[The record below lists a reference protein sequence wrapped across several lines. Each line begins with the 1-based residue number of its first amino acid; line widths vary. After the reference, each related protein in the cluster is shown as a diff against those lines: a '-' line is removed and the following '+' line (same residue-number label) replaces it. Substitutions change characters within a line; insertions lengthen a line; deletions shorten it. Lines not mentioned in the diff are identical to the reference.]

1 MDRTDRFNSLNKL
14 SIEKRL
20 LKVFRKT
27 KILLSMT
34 GVIACVAMGIVSY
47 QYSYALKHYGFA
59 QGDIGKAMIVIAEM
73 RSETRAAIGYDD
85 DTLIATAKNA
95 HDLTAEQLD
104 TYISALEDDMIT
116 DEGRA
121 TYQQI
126 KDGVASYQQIE
137 AQILELGTASDSAK
151 RMQAQQMAGE
161 QMDPVFQ
168 QVYADMTSLLDSS
181 VTNGNAM
188 EAKLNVFR
196 VVIFIVILL
205 IIGVGFAGSE
215 KTGKRIARG
224 IAGPLK
230 ALADR
235 LDGFAA
241 GDLSSEFPEVKTE
254 DEVAEMNR
262 AAIAMAENLR
272 MIIED
277 IKQALNAMANGDW
290 TVKFLYP
297 DLYAGDLDELKEAL
311 RDIKYKMNEALYN
324 VNSVSGQ
331 VSMGAGSLADAAQS
345 LAEGATEQA
354 GAVQQLQATITNI
367 TSMVDNTAEH
377 TKNSSRQAQE
387 YSAKADEGRTEMNHL
402 MEIMEQI
409 AREHLPDNIGLEWS
423 GLSYQE
429 KQAGGQTGMVMALVF
444 LFVFLF
450 LAAQYESWTVP
461 IAVLLSLP
469 VAALGAYL
477 GVWVCGLEN
486 DVYFQIGLVMLV
498 GLAAKNA
505 ILIVEFAKVQ
515 VDKGEDLVQSAI
527 YAARLRFRP
536 ILMTSLAFVLGML
549 PMVLASGPGSA
560 SRQAIGTGVF
570 FGMIFAI
577 VFGIILVPFFFVMVY
592 KTKSKLLK
600 QKK

>member
-27 KILLSMT
+27 TILLSMT

-137 AQILELGTASDSAK
+137 AQILELGIAK
-151 RMQAQQMAGE
+151 
-161 QMDPVFQ
+161 
-168 QVYADMTSLLDSS
+168 
-181 VTNGNAM
+181 
-188 EAKLNVFR
+188 
-196 VVIFIVILL
+196 
-205 IIGVGFAGSE
+205 
-215 KTGKRIARG
+215 G

-409 AREHLPDNIGLEWS
+409 NETSEKISNIIGEIEDIAS
-423 GLSYQE
+423 
-429 KQAGGQTGMVMALVF
+429 QTN
-444 LFVFLF
+444 
-450 LAAQYESWTVP
+450 
-461 IAVLLSLP
+461 LLSLNASIEAARAGEAGRGFAV
-469 VAALGAYL
+469 VA
-477 GVWVCGLEN
+477 
-486 DVYFQIGLVMLV
+486 DQIGK
-498 GLAAKNA
+498 LAEQSAQSAVNTRELIGGTLEEIHA
-505 ILIVEFAKVQ
+505 GNEAVEHASQTLSVIVEGVRRIAQDSEELNQIAAAQSDAMNQAESGVNQ
-515 VDKGEDLVQSAI
+515 ISEIVQSNS
-527 YAARLRFRP
+527 AAAEELSATSEE
-536 ILMTSLAFVLGML
+536 LLAQSENMTNLVKQFKLIDEEKI
-549 PMVLASGPGSA
+549 
-560 SRQAIGTGVF
+560 QARKKE
-570 FGMIFAI
+570 ADHA
-577 VFGIILVPFFFVMVY
+577 GI
-592 KTKSKLLK
+592 
-600 QKK
+600 

>member
-1 MDRTDRFNSLNKL
+1 MAHQLSTIAARKLMEQQASLYQEASILSEDAESLATTLLFSLGGHCDARNMTAAAKRFFSAELFELYRLAGTDR
-14 SIEKRL
+14 
-20 LKVFRKT
+20 
-27 KILLSMT
+27 
-34 GVIACVAMGIVSY
+34 
-47 QYSYALKHYGFA
+47 
-59 QGDIGKAMIVIAEM
+59 KAM
-73 RSETRAAIGYDD
+73 AAGGIQK
-85 DTLIATAKNA
+85 IRW
-95 HDLTAEQLD
+95 QLD
-104 TYISALEDDMIT
+104 IDRAEPIIRQLYHVPEDNT
-116 DEGRA
+116 FLFFGSE
-121 TYQQI
+121 
-126 KDGVASYQQIE
+126 E
-137 AQILELGTASDSAK
+137 A

-215 KTGKRIARG
+215 KAGKRIAKG

-241 GDLSSEFPEVKTE
+241 GDLSSEFPEVKTD

-324 VNSVSGQ
+324 VNSVSDQ

-402 MEIMEQI
+402 MEIMGRINETSEKISNIIGEIEDI
-409 AREHLPDNIGLEWS
+409 AS
-423 GLSYQE
+423 
-429 KQAGGQTGMVMALVF
+429 QTN
-444 LFVFLF
+444 
-450 LAAQYESWTVP
+450 
-461 IAVLLSLP
+461 LLSLNASIEAARAGEAGRGFAV
-469 VAALGAYL
+469 VA
-477 GVWVCGLEN
+477 
-486 DVYFQIGLVMLV
+486 DQIGK
-498 GLAAKNA
+498 LAEQSAQSAVNTRE
-505 ILIVEFAKVQ
+505 LIGGTLEEIHAGNEA
-515 VDKGEDLVQSAI
+515 VDHASQTLSTIVDGVRKIAQDSEELTQIADTQADAMNQAESGVNQISEIVQSNS
-527 YAARLRFRP
+527 AAAEELSATSEE
-536 ILMTSLAFVLGML
+536 LLAQSENMTNLVKQFKLIDEEKI
-549 PMVLASGPGSA
+549 
-560 SRQAIGTGVF
+560 QARKKE
-570 FGMIFAI
+570 ADNA
-577 VFGIILVPFFFVMVY
+577 GI
-592 KTKSKLLK
+592 
-600 QKK
+600 

>member
-1 MDRTDRFNSLNKL
+1 MNRSDKL
-14 SIEKRL
+14 SKLPIEKRL
-20 LKVFRKT
+20 LSVFRR
-27 KILLSMT
+27 ISLLLSAT
-34 GVIACVAMGIVSY
+34 GIIACVAMGIVSY
-47 QYSYALKHYGFA
+47 QYSYALRHYGFA

-85 DTLIATAKNA
+85 DTLIAKAKNA

-137 AQILELGTASDSAK
+137 AQILELGTASEPAK

-215 KTGKRIARG
+215 KAGKRIAKG

-241 GDLSSEFPEVKTE
+241 GDLTSDFPKVETE
-254 DEVAEMNR
+254 DEMAAMNR
-262 AAIAMAENLR
+262 AATAMATNLR

-277 IKQALNAMANGDW
+277 INQALNAMANGDW
-290 TVKFLYP
+290 TVKFRYP
-297 DLYAGDLDELKEAL
+297 DLYEGDLDKLKEAL

-324 VNSVSGQ
+324 VNEVSGQ

-354 GAVQQLQATITNI
+354 GAVQELQATITNI

-402 MEIMEQI
+402 MEIMGRINETSEKISNIIGEIEDI
-409 AREHLPDNIGLEWS
+409 AS
-423 GLSYQE
+423 
-429 KQAGGQTGMVMALVF
+429 QTN
-444 LFVFLF
+444 
-450 LAAQYESWTVP
+450 
-461 IAVLLSLP
+461 LLSLNASIEAARAGEAGRGFAVVAEEIRKLADDSAKAAGEISNNVANITAQTQNSVDSASQAQAMVELQTKAVDEVIAVFREMQARMGQLIEGLKDIAASTEKADGERSAA
-469 VAALGAYL
+469 VAAVKNISDIIEETAGSAET
-477 GVWVCGLEN
+477 VN
-486 DVYFQIGLVMLV
+486 DV
-498 GLAAKNA
+498 AN
-505 ILIVEFAKVQ
+505 
-515 VDKGEDLVQSAI
+515 
-527 YAARLRFRP
+527 
-536 ILMTSLAFVLGML
+536 
-549 PMVLASGPGSA
+549 
-560 SRQAIGTGVF
+560 
-570 FGMIFAI
+570 
-577 VFGIILVPFFFVMVY
+577 
-592 KTKSKLLK
+592 KLLEHVEK
-600 QKK
+600 LSNTASVLDENMEGLKNEISVFKI

>member
-1 MDRTDRFNSLNKL
+1 MNRSDKL
-14 SIEKRL
+14 SKLPIEKRL
-20 LKVFRKT
+20 LSVFRR
-27 KILLSMT
+27 ISLLLSAT
-34 GVIACVAMGIVSY
+34 GIIACVAMGIVSY
-47 QYSYALKHYGFA
+47 QYSYALRHYGFA

-137 AQILELGTASDSAK
+137 AQILELGTASEPAK

-215 KTGKRIARG
+215 KAGKRIAKG

-402 MEIMEQI
+402 MEIMGRINETSEKFSNIICEIEDI
-409 AREHLPDNIGLEWS
+409 AS
-423 GLSYQE
+423 
-429 KQAGGQTGMVMALVF
+429 QTN
-444 LFVFLF
+444 
-450 LAAQYESWTVP
+450 
-461 IAVLLSLP
+461 LLSLNASIEAARAGEAGKGFAV
-469 VAALGAYL
+469 VADEIRQLADNSRNTANSIQEISEEVVSSVEQLAVSSDKLLEYVTLNVQADYDKFVTASAQYL
-477 GVWVCGLEN
+477 EDADTLEN
-486 DVYFQIGLVMLV
+486 MMADFENKTSNLLESSAHV
-498 GLAAKNA
+498 GSK
-505 ILIVEFAKVQ
+505 IVEISDTIEEEKNRVDAFSGS
-515 VDKGEDLVQSAI
+515 VDKVLSNMDEIQECTNVNEAVSKDL
-527 YAARLRFRP
+527 
-536 ILMTSLAFVLGML
+536 
-549 PMVLASGPGSA
+549 
-560 SRQAIGTGVF
+560 
-570 FGMIFAI
+570 
-577 VFGIILVPFFFVMVY
+577 
-592 KTKSKLLK
+592 
-600 QKK
+600 KKEIAKFSVI

>member
-1 MDRTDRFNSLNKL
+1 MNRSDKL
-14 SIEKRL
+14 SKLPIEKRL
-20 LKVFRKT
+20 LSVFRR
-27 KILLSMT
+27 ISLLLSAT
-34 GVIACVAMGIVSY
+34 GIIACVAMGIVSY
-47 QYSYALKHYGFA
+47 QYSYALRHYGFA

-85 DTLIATAKNA
+85 DTLIAKAKNA
-95 HDLTAEQLD
+95 HDMTAEQLD
-104 TYISALEDDMIT
+104 TYIGALEDDMIT

-137 AQILELGTASDSAK
+137 AQILELGTASEPAK

-215 KTGKRIARG
+215 KAGKRIAKG

-241 GDLSSEFPEVKTE
+241 GDLTSDFPKVETE
-254 DEVAEMNR
+254 DEMAAMNR
-262 AAIAMAENLR
+262 AATAMATNLR

-277 IKQALNAMANGDW
+277 INQALNAMANGDW
-290 TVKFLYP
+290 TVKFRYP
-297 DLYAGDLDELKEAL
+297 DLYEGDLDKLKEAL

-324 VNSVSGQ
+324 VNEVSGQ

-354 GAVQQLQATITNI
+354 GAVQELQATITNI

-402 MEIMEQI
+402 MEIMGRINETSEKISNIIGEIEDI
-409 AREHLPDNIGLEWS
+409 AS
-423 GLSYQE
+423 
-429 KQAGGQTGMVMALVF
+429 QTN
-444 LFVFLF
+444 
-450 LAAQYESWTVP
+450 
-461 IAVLLSLP
+461 LLSLNASIEAARAGEAGRGFAVVAEEIRKLADDSAKAAGEISNNVANITAQTQNSVDSASQAQAMVELQTKAVDEVIAVFREMQARMGQLIEGLKDIAASTEKADGERSAA
-469 VAALGAYL
+469 VAAVKNISDIIEETAGSAET
-477 GVWVCGLEN
+477 VN
-486 DVYFQIGLVMLV
+486 DV
-498 GLAAKNA
+498 AN
-505 ILIVEFAKVQ
+505 
-515 VDKGEDLVQSAI
+515 
-527 YAARLRFRP
+527 
-536 ILMTSLAFVLGML
+536 
-549 PMVLASGPGSA
+549 
-560 SRQAIGTGVF
+560 
-570 FGMIFAI
+570 
-577 VFGIILVPFFFVMVY
+577 
-592 KTKSKLLK
+592 KLLAHVEK
-600 QKK
+600 LSNTASVLDENMEGLKNEISVFKI

>member
-85 DTLIATAKNA
+85 DTLIAKAKNA
-95 HDLTAEQLD
+95 HDMTAEQLD
-104 TYISALEDDMIT
+104 TYIGALEDDMIT

-137 AQILELGTASDSAK
+137 AQILELGTASEPAK

-215 KTGKRIARG
+215 KAGKRIAKG

-241 GDLSSEFPEVKTE
+241 GDLTSDFPKVETE
-254 DEVAEMNR
+254 DEMAAMNR
-262 AAIAMAENLR
+262 AATAMATNLR

-277 IKQALNAMANGDW
+277 INQALNAMANGDW
-290 TVKFLYP
+290 TVKFRYP
-297 DLYAGDLDELKEAL
+297 DLYEGDLDKLKEAL

-324 VNSVSGQ
+324 VNEVSGQ

-354 GAVQQLQATITNI
+354 GAVQELQATITNI

-402 MEIMEQI
+402 MEIMGRINETSEKISNIIGEIEDI
-409 AREHLPDNIGLEWS
+409 AS
-423 GLSYQE
+423 
-429 KQAGGQTGMVMALVF
+429 QTN
-444 LFVFLF
+444 
-450 LAAQYESWTVP
+450 
-461 IAVLLSLP
+461 LLSLNASIEAARAGEAGRGFAV
-469 VAALGAYL
+469 VAEQIRKLAEQSAQSAVDTRSLIEGSLQEIERGNQAAEAAAESL
-477 GVWVCGLEN
+477 EQIVTGVKEIAADSRRLSEESTAQAQAMEQAEVG
-486 DVYFQIGLVMLV
+486 VTQISEV
-498 GLAAKNA
+498 
-505 ILIVEFAKVQ
+505 
-515 VDKGEDLVQSAI
+515 VQSN
-527 YAARLRFRP
+527 
-536 ILMTSLAFVLGML
+536 
-549 PMVLASGPGSA
+549 SA
-560 SRQAIGTGVF
+560 SAEESSATSEELSAQAYSLNEVVGKFT
-570 FGMIFAI
+570 
-577 VFGIILVPFFFVMVY
+577 LRRD
-592 KTKSKLLK
+592 
-600 QKK
+600 

>member
-1 MDRTDRFNSLNKL
+1 MNRSDKL
-14 SIEKRL
+14 SKLPIEKRL
-20 LKVFRKT
+20 LSVFRR
-27 KILLSMT
+27 ISLLLSAT
-34 GVIACVAMGIVSY
+34 GIIACVAMGIVSY
-47 QYSYALKHYGFA
+47 QYSYALRHYGFA

-85 DTLIATAKNA
+85 DALIATAKNA

-137 AQILELGTASDSAK
+137 AQILELGTSSDPAK

-196 VVIFIVILL
+196 VVTFIVILL

-215 KTGKRIARG
+215 KAGKRIARG

-241 GDLSSEFPEVKTE
+241 GDLTSDFPEVKTE

-262 AAIAMAENLR
+262 AATAMATNLR

-277 IKQALNAMANGDW
+277 INQALNAMANGDW
-290 TVKFLYP
+290 TVKFRYP
-297 DLYAGDLDELKEAL
+297 DLYVGDLDELKEAL

-324 VNSVSGQ
+324 VNEVSGQ

-354 GAVQQLQATITNI
+354 GAVQELQATITNI

-402 MEIMEQI
+402 MEIMGRINETSEKISNIIGEIEDI
-409 AREHLPDNIGLEWS
+409 AS
-423 GLSYQE
+423 
-429 KQAGGQTGMVMALVF
+429 QTN
-444 LFVFLF
+444 
-450 LAAQYESWTVP
+450 
-461 IAVLLSLP
+461 LLSLNASIEAARAGEAGRGFAV
-469 VAALGAYL
+469 VA
-477 GVWVCGLEN
+477 
-486 DVYFQIGLVMLV
+486 DQIGK
-498 GLAAKNA
+498 LAEQSAQSAVNTRN
-505 ILIVEFAKVQ
+505 LIGGTLEEIHAGNQ
-515 VDKGEDLVQSAI
+515 AVDHASQTLSVIVDGVRKIAQDSEELTQIAATQADAMNQAESGVNQISEIVQSNS
-527 YAARLRFRP
+527 AAAEELSATSEE
-536 ILMTSLAFVLGML
+536 LLAQSENMTNLVKQFKLIDEEKI
-549 PMVLASGPGSA
+549 
-560 SRQAIGTGVF
+560 QARKKEVKH
-570 FGMIFAI
+570 A
-577 VFGIILVPFFFVMVY
+577 GI
-592 KTKSKLLK
+592 
-600 QKK
+600 

>member
-1 MDRTDRFNSLNKL
+1 MNRSDKL
-14 SIEKRL
+14 SKLPIEKRL
-20 LKVFRKT
+20 MSVFR
-27 KILLSMT
+27 IISLLLSAT
-34 GVIACVAMGIVSY
+34 GIIACVAMGIVSY
-47 QYSYALKHYGFA
+47 QYSYALRHYGFA

-85 DTLIATAKNA
+85 DTLIAKAKNA
-95 HDLTAEQLD
+95 HDMTAEQLD

-137 AQILELGTASDSAK
+137 AQILELGTASDPAK

-215 KTGKRIARG
+215 KAGKRIAKG

-241 GDLSSEFPEVKTE
+241 GDLTSDFPKVETE
-254 DEVAEMNR
+254 DEMAAMNR
-262 AAIAMAENLR
+262 AATAMATNLR

-277 IKQALNAMANGDW
+277 INQALNAMANGDW
-290 TVKFLYP
+290 TVKFRYP
-297 DLYAGDLDELKEAL
+297 DLYVGDLDELKEAL

-324 VNSVSGQ
+324 VNEVSGQ

-354 GAVQQLQATITNI
+354 GAVQELQATITNI
-367 TSMVDNTAEH
+367 TSMVDDTAEH

-402 MEIMEQI
+402 MEIMGRINE
-409 AREHLPDNIGLEWS
+409 
-423 GLSYQE
+423 
-429 KQAGGQTGMVMALVF
+429 
-444 LFVFLF
+444 
-450 LAAQYESWTVP
+450 
-461 IAVLLSLP
+461 
-469 VAALGAYL
+469 
-477 GVWVCGLEN
+477 
-486 DVYFQIGLVMLV
+486 
-498 GLAAKNA
+498 
-505 ILIVEFAKVQ
+505 
-515 VDKGEDLVQSAI
+515 
-527 YAARLRFRP
+527 
-536 ILMTSLAFVLGML
+536 TSE
-549 PMVLASGPGSA
+549 
-560 SRQAIGTGVF
+560 
-570 FGMIFAI
+570 
-577 VFGIILVPFFFVMVY
+577 
-592 KTKSKLLK
+592 
-600 QKK
+600 

>member
-1 MDRTDRFNSLNKL
+1 MS
-14 SIEKRL
+14 
-20 LKVFRKT
+20 VFR
-27 KILLSMT
+27 IISLLLSAT
-34 GVIACVAMGIVSY
+34 GIIACVAMGIVSY
-47 QYSYALKHYGFA
+47 QYSYALRHYGFA

-85 DTLIATAKNA
+85 DTLIAKAKNA
-95 HDLTAEQLD
+95 HDMTAEQLD

-215 KTGKRIARG
+215 KAGKRIAKG

-241 GDLSSEFPEVKTE
+241 GDLTSDFPKVETE
-254 DEVAEMNR
+254 DEMAAMNR
-262 AAIAMAENLR
+262 AATAMATNLR

-277 IKQALNAMANGDW
+277 INQALNAMANGDW
-290 TVKFLYP
+290 TVKFRYP
-297 DLYAGDLDELKEAL
+297 DLYVGDLDELKEAL

-324 VNSVSGQ
+324 VNEVSGQ

-354 GAVQQLQATITNI
+354 GAVQELQATITNI

-402 MEIMEQI
+402 MEIMGRINETSEKISNIIGEIEDI
-409 AREHLPDNIGLEWS
+409 AS
-423 GLSYQE
+423 
-429 KQAGGQTGMVMALVF
+429 QTN
-444 LFVFLF
+444 
-450 LAAQYESWTVP
+450 
-461 IAVLLSLP
+461 LLSLNASIEAARAGEAGRGFAV
-469 VAALGAYL
+469 VA
-477 GVWVCGLEN
+477 
-486 DVYFQIGLVMLV
+486 DQIGK
-498 GLAAKNA
+498 LA
-505 ILIVEFAKVQ
+505 E
-515 VDKGEDLVQSAI
+515 QSAQ
-527 YAARLRFRP
+527 
-536 ILMTSLAFVLGML
+536 
-549 PMVLASGPGSA
+549 SA
-560 SRQAIGTGVF
+560 VNTRNLIGDTLEEIHAGNEAEIGRAHV
-570 FGMIFAI
+570 
-577 VFGIILVPFFFVMVY
+577 
-592 KTKSKLLK
+592 
-600 QKK
+600 

>member
-27 KILLSMT
+27 TILLSMT

-137 AQILELGTASDSAK
+137 AQILELGTASDPAK

-215 KTGKRIARG
+215 KAGKRIAKG

-241 GDLSSEFPEVKTE
+241 GDLTSDFPKVETE
-254 DEVAEMNR
+254 DEMAAMNR
-262 AAIAMAENLR
+262 AATAMATNLR

-277 IKQALNAMANGDW
+277 INQALNAMANGDW
-290 TVKFLYP
+290 TVKFRYP
-297 DLYAGDLDELKEAL
+297 DLYVGDLDELKEAL

-324 VNSVSGQ
+324 VNEVSGQ

-354 GAVQQLQATITNI
+354 GAVQELQATITNI
-367 TSMVDNTAEH
+367 TSMVDDTAEH

-402 MEIMEQI
+402 MEIMGRINETSEKISNIIGEIEDI
-409 AREHLPDNIGLEWS
+409 AS
-423 GLSYQE
+423 
-429 KQAGGQTGMVMALVF
+429 QTN
-444 LFVFLF
+444 
-450 LAAQYESWTVP
+450 
-461 IAVLLSLP
+461 LLSLNASIEAARAGEAGRGFAVVAEEIRKLADDSAKAAGEISNNVANITAQTQNSVDSASQAQAMVELQTKAVDEVIAVFREMQARMGQLIEGLKDIAASTEKADGERSAA
-469 VAALGAYL
+469 VAAVKNISDIIEETAGSAET
-477 GVWVCGLEN
+477 VN
-486 DVYFQIGLVMLV
+486 DV
-498 GLAAKNA
+498 AN
-505 ILIVEFAKVQ
+505 
-515 VDKGEDLVQSAI
+515 
-527 YAARLRFRP
+527 
-536 ILMTSLAFVLGML
+536 
-549 PMVLASGPGSA
+549 
-560 SRQAIGTGVF
+560 
-570 FGMIFAI
+570 
-577 VFGIILVPFFFVMVY
+577 
-592 KTKSKLLK
+592 KLLAHVEK
-600 QKK
+600 LSDTASALDENMEGLKNEISVFKI

>member
-27 KILLSMT
+27 TILLSMT

-85 DTLIATAKNA
+85 DTLIAKAKNA
-95 HDLTAEQLD
+95 HDMTAEQLD

-215 KTGKRIARG
+215 KAGKRIAKG

-235 LDGFAA
+235 LDGFVA
-241 GDLSSEFPEVKTE
+241 GDLTSDFPKVETE
-254 DEVAEMNR
+254 DEMATMNR
-262 AAIAMAENLR
+262 AATAMATNLR

-277 IKQALNAMANGDW
+277 INQALNAMANGDW
-290 TVKFLYP
+290 TVKFRYP
-297 DLYAGDLDELKEAL
+297 DLYVGDLDELKEAL

-324 VNSVSGQ
+324 VNEVSGQ

-409 AREHLPDNIGLEWS
+409 NETSEKISNIGEIEDIAS
-423 GLSYQE
+423 
-429 KQAGGQTGMVMALVF
+429 QTN
-444 LFVFLF
+444 
-450 LAAQYESWTVP
+450 
-461 IAVLLSLP
+461 LLSLNASIEAARAGEAGRGFAV
-469 VAALGAYL
+469 VA
-477 GVWVCGLEN
+477 
-486 DVYFQIGLVMLV
+486 DQIGK
-498 GLAAKNA
+498 LAEQSAQSAVNTRELIGGTLEEIHA
-505 ILIVEFAKVQ
+505 GNEAVDHASQTLSVIVEGVRRIAQDSEELNQIAAAQSDAMNQAESGVNQ
-515 VDKGEDLVQSAI
+515 ISEIVQSNS
-527 YAARLRFRP
+527 AAAEELSATSEE
-536 ILMTSLAFVLGML
+536 LLAQSENMTNLVKQFKLIDEEKI
-549 PMVLASGPGSA
+549 
-560 SRQAIGTGVF
+560 QARKKE
-570 FGMIFAI
+570 ADHA
-577 VFGIILVPFFFVMVY
+577 GI
-592 KTKSKLLK
+592 
-600 QKK
+600 

>member
-1 MDRTDRFNSLNKL
+1 MNRSDKL
-14 SIEKRL
+14 SKLPIEKRL
-20 LKVFRKT
+20 MSVFR
-27 KILLSMT
+27 IISLLLSAT
-34 GVIACVAMGIVSY
+34 GIIACVAMGIVSY
-47 QYSYALKHYGFA
+47 QYSYALRHYGFA

-85 DTLIATAKNA
+85 DTLIAKAKNA
-95 HDLTAEQLD
+95 HDMTAEQLD

-137 AQILELGTASDSAK
+137 AQILELGTASDPAK

-215 KTGKRIARG
+215 KAGKRIAKG

-241 GDLSSEFPEVKTE
+241 GDLTSDFPKVETE
-254 DEVAEMNR
+254 DEMAAMNR
-262 AAIAMAENLR
+262 AATAMATNLR

-277 IKQALNAMANGDW
+277 INQALNAMANGDW
-290 TVKFLYP
+290 TVKFRYP
-297 DLYAGDLDELKEAL
+297 DLYVGDLDELKEAL

-324 VNSVSGQ
+324 VNEVSGQ

-354 GAVQQLQATITNI
+354 GAVQELQATITNI

-402 MEIMEQI
+402 MEIMGRINETSEKISNIIGEIEDI
-409 AREHLPDNIGLEWS
+409 AS
-423 GLSYQE
+423 
-429 KQAGGQTGMVMALVF
+429 QTN
-444 LFVFLF
+444 
-450 LAAQYESWTVP
+450 
-461 IAVLLSLP
+461 LLSLNASIEAARAGEHGKGFAVVASEIQKLAEQSNDSAEKIKDIIRDLLSEAEQTVNVMHEVEDIVAQQQEKLEETKTKFVSVADGVNASRSETEAIQSHTQICDQSRARIIDAVQNLSAISQENAASTEQTTASMAGLNEAIRQLS
-469 VAALGAYL
+469 VAAKELQ
-477 GVWVCGLEN
+477 GLS
-486 DVYFQIGLVMLV
+486 
-498 GLAAKNA
+498 
-505 ILIVEFAKVQ
+505 
-515 VDKGEDLVQSAI
+515 EDLEKDMS
-527 YAARLRFRP
+527 
-536 ILMTSLAFVLGML
+536 
-549 PMVLASGPGSA
+549 
-560 SRQAIGTGVF
+560 F
-570 FGMIFAI
+570 FTI
-577 VFGIILVPFFFVMVY
+577 
-592 KTKSKLLK
+592 
-600 QKK
+600 

>member
-1 MDRTDRFNSLNKL
+1 MNKSDKLNKL
-14 SIEKRL
+14 PIEKRL
-20 LKVFRKT
+20 LSVFRR
-27 KILLSMT
+27 ISFLLSAT

-47 QYSYALKHYGFA
+47 QYSYALRHYGFA

-126 KDGVASYQQIE
+126 KDGVASYLQIE
-137 AQILELGTASDSAK
+137 AQILELGTSSDPAK
-151 RMQAQQMAGE
+151 RLQAQQMAGD

-215 KTGKRIARG
+215 KAGKRIARG

-241 GDLSSEFPEVKTE
+241 GDLTSDFPEVKTE
-254 DEVAEMNR
+254 DEMAVMNR
-262 AAIAMAENLR
+262 AATAMATNLR

-277 IKQALNAMANGDW
+277 INQALNAMANGDW
-290 TVKFLYP
+290 TVKFRYP
-297 DLYAGDLDELKEAL
+297 DLYVGDLDELKEAL

-324 VNSVSGQ
+324 VNEVSGQ

-354 GAVQQLQATITNI
+354 GAVEQLQATITNI
-367 TSMVDNTAEH
+367 ASMVDNTAEH

-402 MEIMEQI
+402 MEIMGRINET
-409 AREHLPDNIGLEWS
+409 S
-423 GLSYQE
+423 S
-429 KQAGGQTGMVMALVF
+429 QTN
-444 LFVFLF
+444 
-450 LAAQYESWTVP
+450 
-461 IAVLLSLP
+461 LLSLNASIEAARAGEAGRGFAV
-469 VAALGAYL
+469 VA
-477 GVWVCGLEN
+477 
-486 DVYFQIGLVMLV
+486 DQIGK
-498 GLAAKNA
+498 LAEQSAQSAVNTRN
-505 ILIVEFAKVQ
+505 LIGDTLEEIHAGNEA
-515 VDKGEDLVQSAI
+515 VDHASQTLSTIVDGVRKIAQDSEELTQIAATQADAMNQAESGVNQISEIVQSNS
-527 YAARLRFRP
+527 AAAEELSATSEE
-536 ILMTSLAFVLGML
+536 LLAQSENMTNLVKQFKLIDEEKI
-549 PMVLASGPGSA
+549 
-560 SRQAIGTGVF
+560 QARKKEVKH
-570 FGMIFAI
+570 A
-577 VFGIILVPFFFVMVY
+577 GI
-592 KTKSKLLK
+592 
-600 QKK
+600 

>member
-1 MDRTDRFNSLNKL
+1 
-14 SIEKRL
+14 
-20 LKVFRKT
+20 
-27 KILLSMT
+27 
-34 GVIACVAMGIVSY
+34 
-47 QYSYALKHYGFA
+47 
-59 QGDIGKAMIVIAEM
+59 
-73 RSETRAAIGYDD
+73 
-85 DTLIATAKNA
+85 
-95 HDLTAEQLD
+95 
-104 TYISALEDDMIT
+104 MIT

-137 AQILELGTASDSAK
+137 AQILELGTASDPAK

-215 KTGKRIARG
+215 KAGKRIAKG

-241 GDLSSEFPEVKTE
+241 GDLTSDFPKVETE
-254 DEVAEMNR
+254 DEMAAMNR
-262 AAIAMAENLR
+262 AATAMATNLR

-277 IKQALNAMANGDW
+277 INQALNAMANGDW
-290 TVKFLYP
+290 TVKFRYP
-297 DLYAGDLDELKEAL
+297 DLYVGDLDELKEAL

-324 VNSVSGQ
+324 VNEVSGQ

-354 GAVQQLQATITNI
+354 GAVQELQATITNI

-402 MEIMEQI
+402 MEIMGRINETSEKISNIIGEIEDI
-409 AREHLPDNIGLEWS
+409 AS
-423 GLSYQE
+423 
-429 KQAGGQTGMVMALVF
+429 QTN
-444 LFVFLF
+444 
-450 LAAQYESWTVP
+450 
-461 IAVLLSLP
+461 LLSLNASIEAARAGEAGRGFAV
-469 VAALGAYL
+469 VA
-477 GVWVCGLEN
+477 
-486 DVYFQIGLVMLV
+486 DQIGK
-498 GLAAKNA
+498 LA
-505 ILIVEFAKVQ
+505 E
-515 VDKGEDLVQSAI
+515 QSAQSAVNTRNLI
-527 YAARLRFRP
+527 GDTLEEIHAGNEAVDHASQTKKSARSATARKAY
-536 ILMTSLAFVLGML
+536 SLASALVVSTLFSLK
-549 PMVLASGPGSA
+549 SG
-560 SRQAIGTGVF
+560 
-570 FGMIFAI
+570 
-577 VFGIILVPFFFVMVY
+577 
-592 KTKSKLLK
+592 
-600 QKK
+600 

>member
-1 MDRTDRFNSLNKL
+1 MNRSDKL
-14 SIEKRL
+14 RKLPIEKRL
-20 LKVFRKT
+20 LSVFRR
-27 KILLSMT
+27 ISLLLSAT
-34 GVIACVAMGIVSY
+34 GIIACVAMGIVSY
-47 QYSYALKHYGFA
+47 QYSYALRHYGFA

-85 DTLIATAKNA
+85 DTLIAKAKNA

-137 AQILELGTASDSAK
+137 AQILGTASEPAK

-215 KTGKRIARG
+215 KAGKRIAKG

-409 AREHLPDNIGLEWS
+409 NETSEKISNIIGEIEDIAS
-423 GLSYQE
+423 
-429 KQAGGQTGMVMALVF
+429 QTN
-444 LFVFLF
+444 
-450 LAAQYESWTVP
+450 
-461 IAVLLSLP
+461 LLSLNASIEAARAGEAGRGFAV
-469 VAALGAYL
+469 VA
-477 GVWVCGLEN
+477 
-486 DVYFQIGLVMLV
+486 DQIGK
-498 GLAAKNA
+498 LAEQSAQSAVNTRELIGGTLEEIHA
-505 ILIVEFAKVQ
+505 GNEAVDHASQTLSVIVEGVRRIAQDSEELNQIAAAQSDAMNQAESGVNQ
-515 VDKGEDLVQSAI
+515 ISEIVQSNS
-527 YAARLRFRP
+527 AAAEELSATSEE
-536 ILMTSLAFVLGML
+536 LLAQSENMTNLVKQFKLIDEEKI
-549 PMVLASGPGSA
+549 
-560 SRQAIGTGVF
+560 QARKKE
-570 FGMIFAI
+570 ADNA
-577 VFGIILVPFFFVMVY
+577 GI
-592 KTKSKLLK
+592 
-600 QKK
+600 

>member
-1 MDRTDRFNSLNKL
+1 MS
-14 SIEKRL
+14 
-20 LKVFRKT
+20 VFR
-27 KILLSMT
+27 IISLLLSAT
-34 GVIACVAMGIVSY
+34 GIIACVAMGIVSY
-47 QYSYALKHYGFA
+47 QYSYALRHYGFA

-85 DTLIATAKNA
+85 DTLIAKAKNA
-95 HDLTAEQLD
+95 HDMTAEQLD

-137 AQILELGTASDSAK
+137 AQILELGTASDPAK

-215 KTGKRIARG
+215 KAGKRIAKG

-241 GDLSSEFPEVKTE
+241 GDLTSDFPKVETE
-254 DEVAEMNR
+254 DEMAAMNR
-262 AAIAMAENLR
+262 AATAMATNLR

-277 IKQALNAMANGDW
+277 INQALNAMANGDW
-290 TVKFLYP
+290 TVKFRYP
-297 DLYAGDLDELKEAL
+297 DLYEGDLDELKEAL

-324 VNSVSGQ
+324 VNEVSGQ

-354 GAVQQLQATITNI
+354 GAVQELQATITNI

-402 MEIMEQI
+402 MEIMGRINETSEKISNIIGEIEDI
-409 AREHLPDNIGLEWS
+409 AS
-423 GLSYQE
+423 
-429 KQAGGQTGMVMALVF
+429 QTN
-444 LFVFLF
+444 
-450 LAAQYESWTVP
+450 
-461 IAVLLSLP
+461 LLSLNASIEAARAGEAGRGFAVVAEEIRKLADDSAKAAGEISNNVANITAQTQNSVDSASQAQAMVELQTKAVDEVIAVFREMQARMGQLIEGLKDIAASTEKADGERSAA
-469 VAALGAYL
+469 VAAVKNISDIIEETAGSAET
-477 GVWVCGLEN
+477 VN
-486 DVYFQIGLVMLV
+486 DV
-498 GLAAKNA
+498 AN
-505 ILIVEFAKVQ
+505 
-515 VDKGEDLVQSAI
+515 
-527 YAARLRFRP
+527 
-536 ILMTSLAFVLGML
+536 
-549 PMVLASGPGSA
+549 
-560 SRQAIGTGVF
+560 
-570 FGMIFAI
+570 
-577 VFGIILVPFFFVMVY
+577 
-592 KTKSKLLK
+592 KLLAHVEK
-600 QKK
+600 LSDTASALDENMEGLKNEISVFKI

>member
-1 MDRTDRFNSLNKL
+1 MS
-14 SIEKRL
+14 
-20 LKVFRKT
+20 VFR
-27 KILLSMT
+27 IISLLLSAT
-34 GVIACVAMGIVSY
+34 GIIACVAMGIVSY
-47 QYSYALKHYGFA
+47 QYSYALRHYGFA

-85 DTLIATAKNA
+85 DTLIAKAKNA
-95 HDLTAEQLD
+95 HDMTAEQLD

-137 AQILELGTASDSAK
+137 AQILELGTASDPAK

-215 KTGKRIARG
+215 KAGKRIAKG

-241 GDLSSEFPEVKTE
+241 GDLTSDFPKVETE
-254 DEVAEMNR
+254 DEMAAMNR
-262 AAIAMAENLR
+262 AATAMATNLR

-277 IKQALNAMANGDW
+277 INQALNAMANGDW
-290 TVKFLYP
+290 TVKFRYP
-297 DLYAGDLDELKEAL
+297 DLYVGDLDELKEAL

-324 VNSVSGQ
+324 VNEVSGQ

-354 GAVQQLQATITNI
+354 GAVQELQATITNI
-367 TSMVDNTAEH
+367 TSMVDDTAEH

-402 MEIMEQI
+402 MEIMGRINETSEKISNIIGEIEDI
-409 AREHLPDNIGLEWS
+409 AS
-423 GLSYQE
+423 
-429 KQAGGQTGMVMALVF
+429 QTN
-444 LFVFLF
+444 
-450 LAAQYESWTVP
+450 
-461 IAVLLSLP
+461 LLSLNASIEAARAGEAGRGFAV
-469 VAALGAYL
+469 VADQSAQSAVNTRNLIGDTLEEIHAGNEAVDHASQTL
-477 GVWVCGLEN
+477 STIVDGVRKIAQDSEELT
-486 DVYFQIGLVMLV
+486 QI
-498 GLAAKNA
+498 AATQADAMNQA
-505 ILIVEFAKVQ
+505 ESGVNQISEI
-515 VDKGEDLVQSAI
+515 VQSNS
-527 YAARLRFRP
+527 AAAEELSATSEE
-536 ILMTSLAFVLGML
+536 LLAQSENMTNLVKQFKLIDEEKI
-549 PMVLASGPGSA
+549 
-560 SRQAIGTGVF
+560 QARKKEVKH
-570 FGMIFAI
+570 A
-577 VFGIILVPFFFVMVY
+577 GI
-592 KTKSKLLK
+592 
-600 QKK
+600 

>member
-1 MDRTDRFNSLNKL
+1 MNKSDKLNKL
-14 SIEKRL
+14 PIEKRL
-20 LKVFRKT
+20 LSVFRR
-27 KILLSMT
+27 ISFLLSAT

-47 QYSYALKHYGFA
+47 QYSYALRHYGFA

-126 KDGVASYQQIE
+126 KDGVASYLQIE
-137 AQILELGTASDSAK
+137 AQILELGTSSDPAK
-151 RMQAQQMAGE
+151 RLQAQQMAGD

-215 KTGKRIARG
+215 KAGKRIARG

-241 GDLSSEFPEVKTE
+241 GDLTSDFPEVKTE
-254 DEVAEMNR
+254 DEMAVMNR
-262 AAIAMAENLR
+262 AATAMATNLR

-277 IKQALNAMANGDW
+277 INQALNAMANGDW
-290 TVKFLYP
+290 TVKFRYP
-297 DLYAGDLDELKEAL
+297 DLYVGDLDELKEAL

-324 VNSVSGQ
+324 VNEVSGQ

-354 GAVQQLQATITNI
+354 GAVEQLQATITNI
-367 TSMVDNTAEH
+367 ASMVDNTAEH

-402 MEIMEQI
+402 MEIMGRINETSEKISNIIGEIEDI
-409 AREHLPDNIGLEWS
+409 AS
-423 GLSYQE
+423 
-429 KQAGGQTGMVMALVF
+429 QTN
-444 LFVFLF
+444 
-450 LAAQYESWTVP
+450 
-461 IAVLLSLP
+461 LLSLNASIEAARAGEAGRGFAV
-469 VAALGAYL
+469 VAEQIRKLAEQSAQSAVDTRSLIEGSLQEIERGNQAAEAAAESL
-477 GVWVCGLEN
+477 EQIVTGVKEIAADSRRLSEESTAQAQAMEQAEVG
-486 DVYFQIGLVMLV
+486 VTQISEV
-498 GLAAKNA
+498 
-505 ILIVEFAKVQ
+505 
-515 VDKGEDLVQSAI
+515 VQSN
-527 YAARLRFRP
+527 
-536 ILMTSLAFVLGML
+536 
-549 PMVLASGPGSA
+549 SA
-560 SRQAIGTGVF
+560 SAEESSATSEELSAQAYSLNEVVGKFT
-570 FGMIFAI
+570 
-577 VFGIILVPFFFVMVY
+577 LRRD
-592 KTKSKLLK
+592 
-600 QKK
+600 

>member
-1 MDRTDRFNSLNKL
+1 MS
-14 SIEKRL
+14 
-20 LKVFRKT
+20 VFR
-27 KILLSMT
+27 IISLLLSAT
-34 GVIACVAMGIVSY
+34 GIIACVAMGIVSY
-47 QYSYALKHYGFA
+47 QYSYALRHYGFA

-85 DTLIATAKNA
+85 DTLIAKAKNA
-95 HDLTAEQLD
+95 HDMTAEQLD

-137 AQILELGTASDSAK
+137 AQILELGTASDPAK

-215 KTGKRIARG
+215 KAGKRIAKG

-241 GDLSSEFPEVKTE
+241 GDLTSDFPKVETE
-254 DEVAEMNR
+254 DEMAAMNR
-262 AAIAMAENLR
+262 AATAMATNLR

-277 IKQALNAMANGDW
+277 INQALNAMANGDW
-290 TVKFLYP
+290 TVKFRYP
-297 DLYAGDLDELKEAL
+297 DLYVGDLDELKEAL

-324 VNSVSGQ
+324 VNEVSGQ

-354 GAVQQLQATITNI
+354 GAVQELQATITNI

-402 MEIMEQI
+402 MEIMGRINETSEKISNIIGEIEDI
-409 AREHLPDNIGLEWS
+409 AS
-423 GLSYQE
+423 
-429 KQAGGQTGMVMALVF
+429 QTN
-444 LFVFLF
+444 
-450 LAAQYESWTVP
+450 
-461 IAVLLSLP
+461 LLSLNASIEAARAGEAVRGFAVVAEEIRKLADDSAKAAGEISNNVANITAQTQNSVDSASQAQAMVELQTKAVDEVIAVFREMQARMGQLIEGLKDIAASTEKADGERSAA
-469 VAALGAYL
+469 VAAVKNISDIIEETAGSAET
-477 GVWVCGLEN
+477 VN
-486 DVYFQIGLVMLV
+486 DV
-498 GLAAKNA
+498 AN
-505 ILIVEFAKVQ
+505 
-515 VDKGEDLVQSAI
+515 
-527 YAARLRFRP
+527 
-536 ILMTSLAFVLGML
+536 
-549 PMVLASGPGSA
+549 
-560 SRQAIGTGVF
+560 
-570 FGMIFAI
+570 
-577 VFGIILVPFFFVMVY
+577 
-592 KTKSKLLK
+592 KLLEHVEK
-600 QKK
+600 LSNTASVLDENMEGLKNEISVFKI

>member
-1 MDRTDRFNSLNKL
+1 MS
-14 SIEKRL
+14 
-20 LKVFRKT
+20 VFR
-27 KILLSMT
+27 IISLLLSAT
-34 GVIACVAMGIVSY
+34 GIIACVAMGIVSY
-47 QYSYALKHYGFA
+47 QYSYALRHYGFA

-85 DTLIATAKNA
+85 DTLIAKAKNA
-95 HDLTAEQLD
+95 HDMTAEQLD
-104 TYISALEDDMIT
+104 TYISVLEDDMIT

-137 AQILELGTASDSAK
+137 AQILELGTASDPAK

-168 QVYADMTSLLDSS
+168 QVYADMTSLSDSS

-215 KTGKRIARG
+215 KAGKRIAKG
-224 IAGPLK
+224 IAGPLN

-241 GDLSSEFPEVKTE
+241 GDLTSDFPKVETE
-254 DEVAEMNR
+254 DEMAAMNR
-262 AAIAMAENLR
+262 AATAMATNLR

-277 IKQALNAMANGDW
+277 INQALNAMANGDW
-290 TVKFLYP
+290 TVKFRYP
-297 DLYAGDLDELKEAL
+297 DLYVGDLDELKEAL

-324 VNSVSGQ
+324 VNEVSGQ

-354 GAVQQLQATITNI
+354 GAVQELQATITNI

-402 MEIMEQI
+402 MEIMGRINETSEKISNIIGEIEDI
-409 AREHLPDNIGLEWS
+409 AS
-423 GLSYQE
+423 
-429 KQAGGQTGMVMALVF
+429 QTN
-444 LFVFLF
+444 
-450 LAAQYESWTVP
+450 
-461 IAVLLSLP
+461 LLSLNASIEAARAGEAGKGFAVVADQIGKLAGDSAQAAVNTRDLIEKSLQEIENGNQITEKT
-469 VAALGAYL
+469 VAALNKILESMNDFANAVKGASESSTEQANML
-477 GVWVCGLEN
+477 KQIEQGIEQISSVVQSNSAAAEETSATSQELSAQSEGLKN
-486 DVYFQIGLVMLV
+486 LV
-498 GLAAKNA
+498 GRFKLA
-505 ILIVEFAKVQ
+505 E
-515 VDKGEDLVQSAI
+515 
-527 YAARLRFRP
+527 
-536 ILMTSLAFVLGML
+536 
-549 PMVLASGPGSA
+549 
-560 SRQAIGTGVF
+560 
-570 FGMIFAI
+570 
-577 VFGIILVPFFFVMVY
+577 
-592 KTKSKLLK
+592 
-600 QKK
+600 

>member
-1 MDRTDRFNSLNKL
+1 MNRSDKL
-14 SIEKRL
+14 SKLPIEKRL
-20 LKVFRKT
+20 MSVFR
-27 KILLSMT
+27 IISLLLSAT
-34 GVIACVAMGIVSY
+34 GIIACVAMGIVSY
-47 QYSYALKHYGFA
+47 QYSYALRHYGFA

-85 DTLIATAKNA
+85 DTLIAKAKNA
-95 HDLTAEQLD
+95 HDMTAEQLD

-137 AQILELGTASDSAK
+137 AQILELGTASDPAK

-215 KTGKRIARG
+215 KAGKRIAKG

-241 GDLSSEFPEVKTE
+241 GDLTSDFPKVETE
-254 DEVAEMNR
+254 DEMAAMNR
-262 AAIAMAENLR
+262 AATAMATNLR

-277 IKQALNAMANGDW
+277 INQALNAMANGDW
-290 TVKFLYP
+290 TVKFRYP
-297 DLYAGDLDELKEAL
+297 DLYVGDLDELKEAL

-324 VNSVSGQ
+324 VNEVSGQ

-345 LAEGATEQA
+345 LAEA
-354 GAVQQLQATITNI
+354 GAVQELQATITNI

-402 MEIMEQI
+402 MEIMGRINETSEKISNIIGEIEDI
-409 AREHLPDNIGLEWS
+409 AS
-423 GLSYQE
+423 
-429 KQAGGQTGMVMALVF
+429 QTN
-444 LFVFLF
+444 
-450 LAAQYESWTVP
+450 
-461 IAVLLSLP
+461 LLSLNASIEAARAGEAGRGFAV
-469 VAALGAYL
+469 VA
-477 GVWVCGLEN
+477 
-486 DVYFQIGLVMLV
+486 DQIGK
-498 GLAAKNA
+498 LAEQSAQSAVNTRN
-505 ILIVEFAKVQ
+505 LIGDTLEEIHAGNEA
-515 VDKGEDLVQSAI
+515 VDHASQTLSVIVDGVRKIAQDSEELTQIADTQADAMNQAESGVNQISEIVQSNS
-527 YAARLRFRP
+527 AAAEELSATSEE
-536 ILMTSLAFVLGML
+536 LLAQSENMTNLVKQFKLIDEEKI
-549 PMVLASGPGSA
+549 
-560 SRQAIGTGVF
+560 QARKKEVKH
-570 FGMIFAI
+570 A
-577 VFGIILVPFFFVMVY
+577 GI
-592 KTKSKLLK
+592 
-600 QKK
+600 

>member
-27 KILLSMT
+27 TILLSMT

-85 DTLIATAKNA
+85 DTLIAKAKNA
-95 HDLTAEQLD
+95 HDMTAEQLD
-104 TYISALEDDMIT
+104 TYISVLEDDMIT

-137 AQILELGTASDSAK
+137 AQILELGTASDPAK

-215 KTGKRIARG
+215 KAGKRIAKG

-241 GDLSSEFPEVKTE
+241 GDLTSDFPKVETE
-254 DEVAEMNR
+254 DEMAAMNR
-262 AAIAMAENLR
+262 AATAMATNLR

-277 IKQALNAMANGDW
+277 INQALNAMANGDW
-290 TVKFLYP
+290 TVKFRYP
-297 DLYAGDLDELKEAL
+297 DEGDLDKLKEAL

-324 VNSVSGQ
+324 VNEVSGQ

-354 GAVQQLQATITNI
+354 GAVQELQATITNI

-402 MEIMEQI
+402 MEIMGRINETSEKISNIIGEIEDI
-409 AREHLPDNIGLEWS
+409 AS
-423 GLSYQE
+423 
-429 KQAGGQTGMVMALVF
+429 QTN
-444 LFVFLF
+444 
-450 LAAQYESWTVP
+450 
-461 IAVLLSLP
+461 LLSLNASIEAARAGEAGRGFAV
-469 VAALGAYL
+469 VA
-477 GVWVCGLEN
+477 
-486 DVYFQIGLVMLV
+486 DQIGK
-498 GLAAKNA
+498 LAEQSAQSAVNTRNLIGDTLEEIHA
-505 ILIVEFAKVQ
+505 GNEAVDHASQTLSVIVEGVRKIAQDSEELTQIAATQADAMNQAESGVNQ
-515 VDKGEDLVQSAI
+515 ISEIVQSNS
-527 YAARLRFRP
+527 AAAEELSATSEE
-536 ILMTSLAFVLGML
+536 LLAQSENMTNLVKQFKLIDEEKI
-549 PMVLASGPGSA
+549 
-560 SRQAIGTGVF
+560 QARKKEVKH
-570 FGMIFAI
+570 A
-577 VFGIILVPFFFVMVY
+577 GI
-592 KTKSKLLK
+592 
-600 QKK
+600 

>member
-1 MDRTDRFNSLNKL
+1 MNRSDKL
-14 SIEKRL
+14 SKLPIEKRL
-20 LKVFRKT
+20 LSVFRR
-27 KILLSMT
+27 ISLLLSAT
-34 GVIACVAMGIVSY
+34 GIIACVAMGIVSY
-47 QYSYALKHYGFA
+47 QYSYALRHYGFA

-85 DTLIATAKNA
+85 DTLIAKAKNA
-95 HDLTAEQLD
+95 HDMTAEQLD
-104 TYISALEDDMIT
+104 TYIGALEDDMIT

-137 AQILELGTASDSAK
+137 AQILELGTASEPAK

-215 KTGKRIARG
+215 KAGKRIAKG

-241 GDLSSEFPEVKTE
+241 GDLTSDFPKVETE
-254 DEVAEMNR
+254 DEMAAMNR
-262 AAIAMAENLR
+262 AATAMATNLR

-277 IKQALNAMANGDW
+277 INQALNAMANGDW
-290 TVKFLYP
+290 TVKFRYP
-297 DLYAGDLDELKEAL
+297 DLYEGDLDKLKEAL

-324 VNSVSGQ
+324 VNEVSGQ

-354 GAVQQLQATITNI
+354 GAVQELQATITNI

-402 MEIMEQI
+402 MEIMGRINETSEKISNIIGEIEDI
-409 AREHLPDNIGLEWS
+409 AS
-423 GLSYQE
+423 
-429 KQAGGQTGMVMALVF
+429 QTN
-444 LFVFLF
+444 
-450 LAAQYESWTVP
+450 
-461 IAVLLSLP
+461 LLSLNASIEAARAGEAGRGFAVVAEEIRKLADDSAKAAGEISNNVANITAQTQNSVDSASQAQAMVELQTKAVDEVIAVFREMQARMGQLIEGLKDIAASTEKADGERSAA
-469 VAALGAYL
+469 VAAVKNISDIIEETAGSAET
-477 GVWVCGLEN
+477 VN
-486 DVYFQIGLVMLV
+486 DV
-498 GLAAKNA
+498 AN
-505 ILIVEFAKVQ
+505 
-515 VDKGEDLVQSAI
+515 
-527 YAARLRFRP
+527 
-536 ILMTSLAFVLGML
+536 
-549 PMVLASGPGSA
+549 
-560 SRQAIGTGVF
+560 
-570 FGMIFAI
+570 
-577 VFGIILVPFFFVMVY
+577 
-592 KTKSKLLK
+592 KLLEHVEK
-600 QKK
+600 LSDTASVLDENMEGLKNEISVFKI

>member
-27 KILLSMT
+27 TILLSMT

-121 TYQQI
+121 PYQQI
-126 KDGVASYQQIE
+126 KE
-137 AQILELGTASDSAK
+137 QILELGTASDSAK

-215 KTGKRIARG
+215 KAAKRIAKG

-409 AREHLPDNIGLEWS
+409 NETSEKISNIIGEIEDIAS
-423 GLSYQE
+423 
-429 KQAGGQTGMVMALVF
+429 QTN
-444 LFVFLF
+444 
-450 LAAQYESWTVP
+450 
-461 IAVLLSLP
+461 LLSLNASIEAARAGEAGRGFAV
-469 VAALGAYL
+469 VA
-477 GVWVCGLEN
+477 
-486 DVYFQIGLVMLV
+486 DQIGK
-498 GLAAKNA
+498 LAEQSAQSAVNTRELIGGTLEEIHA
-505 ILIVEFAKVQ
+505 GNEAVDHASQTLSVIVEGVRRIAQDSEELNQIAAAQSDAMNQAESGVNQ
-515 VDKGEDLVQSAI
+515 ISEIVQSNS
-527 YAARLRFRP
+527 AAAEELSATSEE
-536 ILMTSLAFVLGML
+536 LLAQSENMTNLVKQFKLIDEEKI
-549 PMVLASGPGSA
+549 
-560 SRQAIGTGVF
+560 QARKKE
-570 FGMIFAI
+570 ADHA
-577 VFGIILVPFFFVMVY
+577 GI
-592 KTKSKLLK
+592 
-600 QKK
+600 

>member
-1 MDRTDRFNSLNKL
+1 MS
-14 SIEKRL
+14 
-20 LKVFRKT
+20 VFR
-27 KILLSMT
+27 IISLLLSAT
-34 GVIACVAMGIVSY
+34 GIIACVAMGIVSY
-47 QYSYALKHYGFA
+47 QYSYALRHYGFA

-85 DTLIATAKNA
+85 DTLIAKAKNA
-95 HDLTAEQLD
+95 HDMTAEQLD
-104 TYISALEDDMIT
+104 TYISVLEDDMIT

-137 AQILELGTASDSAK
+137 AQILELGTASDPAK

-215 KTGKRIARG
+215 KAGKRIAKG

-241 GDLSSEFPEVKTE
+241 GDLTSDFPKVETE
-254 DEVAEMNR
+254 DEMAAMNR
-262 AAIAMAENLR
+262 AATAMATNLR
-272 MIIED
+272 MIED
-277 IKQALNAMANGDW
+277 INQALNAMANGDW
-290 TVKFLYP
+290 TVKFRYP
-297 DLYAGDLDELKEAL
+297 DLYEGDLDKLKEAL

-324 VNSVSGQ
+324 VNEVSGQ

-354 GAVQQLQATITNI
+354 GAVQELQATITNI

-402 MEIMEQI
+402 MEIMGRINGTSEKISNIIGEIEDI
-409 AREHLPDNIGLEWS
+409 AS
-423 GLSYQE
+423 
-429 KQAGGQTGMVMALVF
+429 QTN
-444 LFVFLF
+444 
-450 LAAQYESWTVP
+450 
-461 IAVLLSLP
+461 LLSLNASIEAARAGEAGRGFAV
-469 VAALGAYL
+469 VA
-477 GVWVCGLEN
+477 
-486 DVYFQIGLVMLV
+486 DQIGK
-498 GLAAKNA
+498 LAEQSAQSAVNTRN
-505 ILIVEFAKVQ
+505 LIGDTLEEIHAGNEA
-515 VDKGEDLVQSAI
+515 VDHASQTLSVIVDGVRKIAQDSEELTQIADTQADAMNQAESGVNQISEIVQSNS
-527 YAARLRFRP
+527 AAAEELSATSEE
-536 ILMTSLAFVLGML
+536 LLAQSENMTNLVKQFKLIDEEKI
-549 PMVLASGPGSA
+549 
-560 SRQAIGTGVF
+560 QARKKEVKH
-570 FGMIFAI
+570 A
-577 VFGIILVPFFFVMVY
+577 GI
-592 KTKSKLLK
+592 
-600 QKK
+600 

>member
-27 KILLSMT
+27 TILLSMT

-95 HDLTAEQLD
+95 HDMTAEQLD

-215 KTGKRIARG
+215 KAGKRIAKG

-241 GDLSSEFPEVKTE
+241 GDLSSEFP
-254 DEVAEMNR
+254 
-262 AAIAMAENLR
+262 
-272 MIIED
+272 
-277 IKQALNAMANGDW
+277 
-290 TVKFLYP
+290 
-297 DLYAGDLDELKEAL
+297 DLDELKEAL

-387 YSAKADEGRTEMNHL
+387 YSAKADEGCTEMNHL

-409 AREHLPDNIGLEWS
+409 NETSEKISNIIGEIEDIAS
-423 GLSYQE
+423 
-429 KQAGGQTGMVMALVF
+429 QTN
-444 LFVFLF
+444 
-450 LAAQYESWTVP
+450 
-461 IAVLLSLP
+461 LLSLNASIEAARAGEAGRGFAV
-469 VAALGAYL
+469 VA
-477 GVWVCGLEN
+477 
-486 DVYFQIGLVMLV
+486 DQIGK
-498 GLAAKNA
+498 LAEQSAQSAVNTRELIGGTLEEIHA
-505 ILIVEFAKVQ
+505 GNEAVDHASQTLSVIVEGVRRIAQDSEELNQIAAAQSDAMNQAESGVNQ
-515 VDKGEDLVQSAI
+515 ISEIVQSNS
-527 YAARLRFRP
+527 AAAEELSATSEE
-536 ILMTSLAFVLGML
+536 LLAQSENMTNLVKQFKLIDEEKI
-549 PMVLASGPGSA
+549 
-560 SRQAIGTGVF
+560 QARKKE
-570 FGMIFAI
+570 ADHA
-577 VFGIILVPFFFVMVY
+577 GI
-592 KTKSKLLK
+592 
-600 QKK
+600 

>member
-1 MDRTDRFNSLNKL
+1 MNRSDKL
-14 SIEKRL
+14 SKLPIEKRL
-20 LKVFRKT
+20 LSVFRR
-27 KILLSMT
+27 ISLLLSAT
-34 GVIACVAMGIVSY
+34 GIIACVAMGIVSY
-47 QYSYALKHYGFA
+47 QYSYALRHYGFA

-85 DTLIATAKNA
+85 DALIATAKNA

-137 AQILELGTASDSAK
+137 AQILELGTSSDPAK
-151 RMQAQQMAGE
+151 RMQAQQMAGD

-215 KTGKRIARG
+215 KAGKRIARG

-241 GDLSSEFPEVKTE
+241 GDLTSDFPEVKTE

-262 AAIAMAENLR
+262 AATTMATNLR

-277 IKQALNAMANGDW
+277 INQALNAMANGDW
-290 TVKFLYP
+290 TVKFRYP
-297 DLYAGDLDELKEAL
+297 DLYVGDLDELKEAL

-324 VNSVSGQ
+324 VNEVSGQ

-354 GAVQQLQATITNI
+354 GAVQELQATITNI

-402 MEIMEQI
+402 MEIMDRINETSEKISNIIGEIEDI
-409 AREHLPDNIGLEWS
+409 AS
-423 GLSYQE
+423 
-429 KQAGGQTGMVMALVF
+429 QTN
-444 LFVFLF
+444 
-450 LAAQYESWTVP
+450 
-461 IAVLLSLP
+461 LLSLNASIEAARAGEAGRGFAV
-469 VAALGAYL
+469 VA
-477 GVWVCGLEN
+477 
-486 DVYFQIGLVMLV
+486 DQIGK
-498 GLAAKNA
+498 LAEQSAQSAVNTRN
-505 ILIVEFAKVQ
+505 LIGDTLEEIHAGNEA
-515 VDKGEDLVQSAI
+515 VDHASQTLSVIVDGVRKIAQDSEELTQIAATQADAMNQAESGVNQISEIVQSNS
-527 YAARLRFRP
+527 AAAEELSATSEE
-536 ILMTSLAFVLGML
+536 LLAQSENMTNLVKQFKLIDEEKI
-549 PMVLASGPGSA
+549 
-560 SRQAIGTGVF
+560 QARKKEVKH
-570 FGMIFAI
+570 A
-577 VFGIILVPFFFVMVY
+577 GI
-592 KTKSKLLK
+592 
-600 QKK
+600 

>member
-27 KILLSMT
+27 TILLSMT

-215 KTGKRIARG
+215 KAGKRIAKG
-224 IAGPLK
+224 IVGPLK

-354 GAVQQLQATITNI
+354 GAVQELQATITNI

-402 MEIMEQI
+402 MEIMGRINETSEKISNIIGEIEDI
-409 AREHLPDNIGLEWS
+409 AS
-423 GLSYQE
+423 
-429 KQAGGQTGMVMALVF
+429 QTN
-444 LFVFLF
+444 
-450 LAAQYESWTVP
+450 
-461 IAVLLSLP
+461 LLSLNASIEAARAGEAGRGFAV
-469 VAALGAYL
+469 VA
-477 GVWVCGLEN
+477 
-486 DVYFQIGLVMLV
+486 DQIGK
-498 GLAAKNA
+498 LAEQSAQSAVNTRELIGGTLEEIHA
-505 ILIVEFAKVQ
+505 GNEAVDHASQTLSVIVEGVRRIAQDSEELNQIAAAQSDAMNQAESGVNQ
-515 VDKGEDLVQSAI
+515 ISEIVQSNS
-527 YAARLRFRP
+527 AAAEELSATSEE
-536 ILMTSLAFVLGML
+536 LLAQSENMTNLVKQFKLIDEEKI
-549 PMVLASGPGSA
+549 
-560 SRQAIGTGVF
+560 QARKKE
-570 FGMIFAI
+570 ADNA
-577 VFGIILVPFFFVMVY
+577 GI
-592 KTKSKLLK
+592 
-600 QKK
+600 

>member
-1 MDRTDRFNSLNKL
+1 MS
-14 SIEKRL
+14 
-20 LKVFRKT
+20 VFRR
-27 KILLSMT
+27 ISLLLSAT
-34 GVIACVAMGIVSY
+34 GIIACVAMGIVSY
-47 QYSYALKHYGFA
+47 QYSFALRHYGFA

-85 DTLIATAKNA
+85 DTLITKAKNA
-95 HDLTAEQLD
+95 HDMTAEQLD
-104 TYISALEDDMIT
+104 TYIGALEDDMIT

-137 AQILELGTASDSAK
+137 AQILELGTASEPAK

-215 KTGKRIARG
+215 KAGKRIAKG

-241 GDLSSEFPEVKTE
+241 GDLTSDFPKVETE
-254 DEVAEMNR
+254 DEMAAMNR
-262 AAIAMAENLR
+262 AATAMATNLR

-277 IKQALNAMANGDW
+277 INQALNAMANGDW
-290 TVKFLYP
+290 TVKFRYP
-297 DLYAGDLDELKEAL
+297 DLYEGDLDKLKEAL

-324 VNSVSGQ
+324 VNEVSGQ

-354 GAVQQLQATITNI
+354 GAVQELQATITNI

-402 MEIMEQI
+402 MEIMGRINETSEKISNIIGEIEDI
-409 AREHLPDNIGLEWS
+409 AS
-423 GLSYQE
+423 
-429 KQAGGQTGMVMALVF
+429 QTN
-444 LFVFLF
+444 
-450 LAAQYESWTVP
+450 
-461 IAVLLSLP
+461 LLSLNASIEAARAGEAGRGFAVVAEEIRKLADDSAKAAGEISNNVANITAQTQNSVDSASQAQAMVELQTKAVDEVIAVFREMQARMGQLIEGLKDIAASTEKADGERSAA
-469 VAALGAYL
+469 VAAVKNISDIIEETAGSAET
-477 GVWVCGLEN
+477 VN
-486 DVYFQIGLVMLV
+486 DV
-498 GLAAKNA
+498 AN
-505 ILIVEFAKVQ
+505 
-515 VDKGEDLVQSAI
+515 
-527 YAARLRFRP
+527 
-536 ILMTSLAFVLGML
+536 
-549 PMVLASGPGSA
+549 
-560 SRQAIGTGVF
+560 
-570 FGMIFAI
+570 
-577 VFGIILVPFFFVMVY
+577 
-592 KTKSKLLK
+592 KLLAHVEK
-600 QKK
+600 LSNTASVLDENMEGLKNEISVFKI

>member
-1 MDRTDRFNSLNKL
+1 MNRSDKL
-14 SIEKRL
+14 SKLPIEKRL
-20 LKVFRKT
+20 MSVFRR
-27 KILLSMT
+27 ISLLLSAT
-34 GVIACVAMGIVSY
+34 GIIACVAMGIVSY
-47 QYSYALKHYGFA
+47 QYSYALRHYGFA

-85 DTLIATAKNA
+85 DTLIAKAKNA

-137 AQILELGTASDSAK
+137 AQILELGTASEPAK
-151 RMQAQQMAGE
+151 RMQAQMAGE

-188 EAKLNVFR
+188 EAKLNVFC

-215 KTGKRIARG
+215 KAGKRIAKG

-241 GDLSSEFPEVKTE
+241 GDLTSDFPKVETE
-254 DEVAEMNR
+254 DEMAAMNR
-262 AAIAMAENLR
+262 AATAMATNLR

-277 IKQALNAMANGDW
+277 INQALNAMANGDW
-290 TVKFLYP
+290 TVKFRYP
-297 DLYAGDLDELKEAL
+297 DLYVGDLDELKEAL

-324 VNSVSGQ
+324 VNEVSGQ

-354 GAVQQLQATITNI
+354 GAVQELQATITNI

-402 MEIMEQI
+402 MEIMGRINETSEKISNIIGEIEDI
-409 AREHLPDNIGLEWS
+409 AS
-423 GLSYQE
+423 
-429 KQAGGQTGMVMALVF
+429 QTN
-444 LFVFLF
+444 
-450 LAAQYESWTVP
+450 
-461 IAVLLSLP
+461 LLSLNASIEAARAGEAGRGFAV
-469 VAALGAYL
+469 VA
-477 GVWVCGLEN
+477 
-486 DVYFQIGLVMLV
+486 DQIGK
-498 GLAAKNA
+498 LAEQSAQSAVNTRN
-505 ILIVEFAKVQ
+505 LIGDTLEEIHAGNEA
-515 VDKGEDLVQSAI
+515 VDHVSQTLSTIVDGVRKIAQDSEELTQIAATQADAMNQAESGVNQISEIVQSNS
-527 YAARLRFRP
+527 AAAEELSATSEE
-536 ILMTSLAFVLGML
+536 LLAQSENMTNLVKQFKLIDEEKI
-549 PMVLASGPGSA
+549 
-560 SRQAIGTGVF
+560 QARKKEVKH
-570 FGMIFAI
+570 A
-577 VFGIILVPFFFVMVY
+577 GI
-592 KTKSKLLK
+592 
-600 QKK
+600 

>member
-1 MDRTDRFNSLNKL
+1 MNRSDKL
-14 SIEKRL
+14 SKLPIEKRL
-20 LKVFRKT
+20 MSVFR
-27 KILLSMT
+27 IISLLLSAT
-34 GVIACVAMGIVSY
+34 GIIACVAMGIVSY
-47 QYSYALKHYGFA
+47 QYSYALRHYGFA

-85 DTLIATAKNA
+85 DTLIAKAKNA
-95 HDLTAEQLD
+95 HDMTAEQLD
-104 TYISALEDDMIT
+104 TYISVLEDDMIT

-137 AQILELGTASDSAK
+137 AQILELGTASDPAK

-215 KTGKRIARG
+215 KAGKRIAKG

-241 GDLSSEFPEVKTE
+241 GDLTSDFPKVETE
-254 DEVAEMNR
+254 DEMAAMNR
-262 AAIAMAENLR
+262 AATAMATNLR

-277 IKQALNAMANGDW
+277 INQALNAMANGDW
-290 TVKFLYP
+290 TVKFRYP
-297 DLYAGDLDELKEAL
+297 DLYVGDLDELLKEAL

-324 VNSVSGQ
+324 VNEVSGQ

-354 GAVQQLQATITNI
+354 GAVQELQATITNI

-402 MEIMEQI
+402 MEIMGRINETSEKISNIIGEIEDI
-409 AREHLPDNIGLEWS
+409 AS
-423 GLSYQE
+423 
-429 KQAGGQTGMVMALVF
+429 QTN
-444 LFVFLF
+444 
-450 LAAQYESWTVP
+450 
-461 IAVLLSLP
+461 LLSLNASIEAARAGEAGRGFAV
-469 VAALGAYL
+469 VA
-477 GVWVCGLEN
+477 
-486 DVYFQIGLVMLV
+486 DQIGK
-498 GLAAKNA
+498 LAEQSAQSAVNTRN
-505 ILIVEFAKVQ
+505 LIGDTLEEIHAGNEA
-515 VDKGEDLVQSAI
+515 VDHASQTLSVIVDGVRKIAQDSEELTQIADTQADAMNQAESGVNQISEIVQSNS
-527 YAARLRFRP
+527 AAAEELSATSEE
-536 ILMTSLAFVLGML
+536 LLAQSENMTNLVKQFKLIDEEKI
-549 PMVLASGPGSA
+549 
-560 SRQAIGTGVF
+560 QARKKEVKH
-570 FGMIFAI
+570 A
-577 VFGIILVPFFFVMVY
+577 GI
-592 KTKSKLLK
+592 
-600 QKK
+600 

>member
-1 MDRTDRFNSLNKL
+1 MNRSDKL
-14 SIEKRL
+14 SKLPIEKRL
-20 LKVFRKT
+20 LSVFRR
-27 KILLSMT
+27 ISLLLSAT
-34 GVIACVAMGIVSY
+34 GIIACVAMGIVSY
-47 QYSYALKHYGFA
+47 QYSYALRHYGFA

-85 DTLIATAKNA
+85 DTLIAKAKNA

-137 AQILELGTASDSAK
+137 AQILELGTASEPAK

-215 KTGKRIARG
+215 KAGKRIAKG

-241 GDLSSEFPEVKTE
+241 GDLTSDFPKVETE
-254 DEVAEMNR
+254 DEMAAMNR
-262 AAIAMAENLR
+262 AATAMATNLR

-277 IKQALNAMANGDW
+277 INQALNAMANGDW
-290 TVKFLYP
+290 TVKFRYP
-297 DLYAGDLDELKEAL
+297 DLYVGDLDELKEAL

-324 VNSVSGQ
+324 VNEVSGQ
-331 VSMGAGSLADAAQS
+331 VSMGAGSLA
-345 LAEGATEQA
+345 
-354 GAVQQLQATITNI
+354 GAVQELQATITNI

-402 MEIMEQI
+402 MEIMGRINETSEKISNIIGEIEDI
-409 AREHLPDNIGLEWS
+409 AS
-423 GLSYQE
+423 
-429 KQAGGQTGMVMALVF
+429 QTN
-444 LFVFLF
+444 
-450 LAAQYESWTVP
+450 
-461 IAVLLSLP
+461 LLSLNASIEAARAGEAGRGFAV
-469 VAALGAYL
+469 VA
-477 GVWVCGLEN
+477 
-486 DVYFQIGLVMLV
+486 DQIGK
-498 GLAAKNA
+498 LAEQSAQSAVNTRN
-505 ILIVEFAKVQ
+505 LIGDTLEEIHAGNEA
-515 VDKGEDLVQSAI
+515 VDHASQTLSVIVDGVRKIAQDSEELTQIADTQADAMNQAESGVNQISEIVQSNS
-527 YAARLRFRP
+527 AAAEELSATSEE
-536 ILMTSLAFVLGML
+536 LLAQSENMTNLVKQFKLIDEEKI
-549 PMVLASGPGSA
+549 
-560 SRQAIGTGVF
+560 QARKKEVKH
-570 FGMIFAI
+570 A
-577 VFGIILVPFFFVMVY
+577 GI
-592 KTKSKLLK
+592 
-600 QKK
+600 